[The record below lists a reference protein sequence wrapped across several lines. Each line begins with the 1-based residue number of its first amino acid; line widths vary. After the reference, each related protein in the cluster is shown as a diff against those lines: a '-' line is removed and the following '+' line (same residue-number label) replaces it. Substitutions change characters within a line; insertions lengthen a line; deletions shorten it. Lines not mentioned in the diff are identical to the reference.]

1 MGCITQQRWDQ
12 WRSRANDVLIWVLV
26 QISEGSALRKKHDL
40 WPFLYPI
47 LLLIVNYTSV
57 AIGVADLHALSG
69 SPSPCLSTL
78 CECVGIN
85 IERMDIDMSV
95 IVCVCV
101 CASSIR
107 VWGCVCM
114 SVHTHR
120 EARTECWVS
129 LCFCLLLSQDVVFNQ
144 ARNSP
149 FRLYWTGNKLFSIC
163 LTPHCDVGFLLYT
176 AIPGVVHDCQGSRL
190 RCSFAEYVFPLSESS
205 P

>member
-107 VWGCVCM
+107 VWGCVCQC
-114 SVHTHR
+114 THIER
-120 EARTECWVS
+120 PEQNVECRCV
-129 LCFCLLLSQDVVFNQ
+129 FVFYCLKMWSSIRLEIHHFGYIGQ
-144 ARNSP
+144 AISS
-149 FRLYWTGNKLFSIC
+149 FRS
-163 LTPHCDVGFLLYT
+163 
-176 AIPGVVHDCQGSRL
+176 A
-190 RCSFAEYVFPLSESS
+190 
-205 P
+205 